1 MASHNF
7 MRLLGYL
14 KKYWPYVLASMFA
27 LVLLSAMDNLT
38 PLIMKWIIDNL
49 VSGEMFVNIVYY
61 SILFIVVT
69 ILKSIIRFLTQYGNQ
84 FISNRL
90 ALDLRN
96 DIFRALQA
104 QSFTFYDKVRTG
116 QLMARLTSDVD
127 EIRWSL
133 GMMLPFF
140 ATNLITFSM
149 AVVLMLSLD
158 PSISLYSFLMVPVLL
173 LLVIR
178 FANIT
183 GPLFSEIRKSVGN
196 LSAVVQENLTGVK
209 VVRAFSA
216 ESQEIGKFDKNV
228 DGLLGLSLKVD
239 GMRATYMPAVSF
251 VVGATTS
258 FVILMGGWQVIQGNI
273 SLGSLVALTTYL
285 KMIAGP
291 IRMVGFWI
299 EGVRRSLA
307 GANRIFEI
315 LDAPV
320 AIKEKPNAIE
330 VKDADGHVIFENV
343 SFQYGDNPTL
353 IDVSLEVRPGE
364 RVAVVGRTGSG
375 KTTVLNLIP
384 RFYDVSSGRVLID
397 GIDVRDFK
405 ISSLRRMVGIVQQ
418 EPFIFPTSIR
428 DNITLG
434 DKSFTQDEVEHVA
447 KVAQI
452 HEFIIS
458 LPNGYDTLVGERG
471 VTLSGGQRQRI
482 SIARALLRSPKIVL
496 LDDSTSQVDVATE
509 KEIDQA
515 LEPLLGNRTAFVI
528 TNRISTAV
536 KADRVIVLDKG
547 KIVATGTHEQLLQS
561 NELYREIFSSQII
574 EAQEN
579 DRVKQ

>member
-1 MASHNF
+1 